1 MYEEDIHFGKLL
13 LKQSEMFLA
22 HLTPVTLTFNPVPPP
37 KLLPRIVLEQKGKGY
52 IRTDRQTDGRTDRQT
67 NMCKAICSLFFEG
80 VLWPRLSWGVRDDVG
95 RTKLETQ
102 IKAKSHHL
110 PKKDW
115 QFPQQSPIH
124 ERLTRSHLNKQY
136 SMLLASNSNLVLFL
150 TLYIF
155 SFIHCWC

>member
-1 MYEEDIHFGKLL
+1 MKKIFILGNCYLNNRKCFWHIWPRWPWP
-13 LKQSEMFLA
+13 
-22 HLTPVTLTFNPVPPP
+22 LTQCPP

-52 IRTDRQTDGRTDRQT
+52 IRTDRRTDRQT

-80 VLWPRLSWGVRDDVG
+80 VLWLTLSWGVRDDVG

-136 SMLLASNSNLVLFL
+136 SMLLASNSNLTLKFP
-150 TLYIF
+150 LYIVGVRVRV
-155 SFIHCWC
+155 I

>member
-1 MYEEDIHFGKLL
+1 
-13 LKQSEMFLA
+13 MFLA
-22 HLTPVTLTFNPVPPP
+22 HLTPVTLTFNPVPPE
-37 KLLPRIVLEQKGKGY
+37 IVTPISTWAERKRLH
-52 IRTDRQTDGRTDRQT
+52 TDRQTDGRTDRQT

-80 VLWPRLSWGVRDDVG
+80 VLWLRLSWGVRHDVG